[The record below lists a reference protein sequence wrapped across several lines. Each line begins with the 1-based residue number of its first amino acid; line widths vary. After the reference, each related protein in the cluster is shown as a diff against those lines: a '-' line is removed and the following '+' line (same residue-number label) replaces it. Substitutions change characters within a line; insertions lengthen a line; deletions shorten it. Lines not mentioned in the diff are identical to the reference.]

1 MPNEKNSSKT
11 VISPEQ
17 LPIWVPGTVLRSSEG
32 LGWREIGLR
41 TYQYKSQEV
50 EVPPLDTFMVV
61 NYVRGETPLDR
72 RVDGPWNRVRCRI
85 GHFSLLSRCVA
96 SDWHWTE
103 PINVTHVYLSGS
115 LLARVATEIQK
126 QEVSR
131 VDLHDILDGLDP
143 VVTHLSNLIAQEA
156 DHSAIGGLLYVE
168 ALSLQMVIHL
178 LRNYS
183 TCTFKSTS
191 DLEFILPRKSLALV
205 KDFVDAH
212 LHEPI
217 TIEQMSNLLGIGPWT
232 LNRVLR
238 RAGGC
243 SAYAFVVGR
252 RIDRAKHL
260 LRNERLALKEVA
272 ALCGFSDQA
281 HMTRMFKSK
290 LGITP
295 RQYRNEK

>member
-1 MPNEKNSSKT
+1 MPNEKSSSKT

-32 LGWREIGLR
+32 LGWREVGLR
-41 TYQYKSQEV
+41 TYQYKGQEV
-50 EVPPLDTFMVV
+50 EIPPVNTFMVV
-61 NYVRGETPLDR
+61 NYVRGDTPLDR
-72 RVDGPWNRVRCRI
+72 RVDGPWNRARCRS

-103 PINVTHVYLSGS
+103 AINVTHVYLSGS
-115 LLARVATEIQK
+115 LMTRVAADVHK

-131 VDLHDILDGLDP
+131 VELHDILDGSDP
-143 VVTHLSNLIAQEA
+143 VVTHLSDLIAQEA
-156 DHSAIGGLLYVE
+156 DHNAVGGMLYVE
-168 ALSLQMVIHL
+168 ALSLQMVVHL
-178 LRNYS
+178 LRKYS
-183 TCTFKSTS
+183 TCIFKSDS
-191 DLEFILPRKSLALV
+191 DFELALSGKSLALV

-217 TIEQMSNLLGIGPWT
+217 TIEEMSSLLGIGPWT

-238 RAGGC
+238 RACGC
-243 SAYAFVVGR
+243 SAYAFVVER
-252 RIDRAKHL
+252 RINRAKQL
-260 LRNERLALKEVA
+260 LRNEELALKEVA

-290 LGITP
+290 LGVTP
-295 RQYRNEK
+295 GQYRNKM